1 MFIGVLISVFFVIFL
16 KAQRCSVTVENCAD
30 LPKQVCQC
38 KFGKIVYYPNTC
50 IICILHQIYTRIQ
63 HKCMR
68 QYRIYTKSA
77 YEFYTDIYAS
87 TENSYTF
94 YTDIS
99 KDTARTV

>member
-1 MFIGVLISVFFVIFL
+1 
-16 KAQRCSVTVENCAD
+16 
-30 LPKQVCQC
+30 
-38 KFGKIVYYPNTC
+38 
-50 IICILHQIYTRIQ
+50 
-63 HKCMR
+63 MR